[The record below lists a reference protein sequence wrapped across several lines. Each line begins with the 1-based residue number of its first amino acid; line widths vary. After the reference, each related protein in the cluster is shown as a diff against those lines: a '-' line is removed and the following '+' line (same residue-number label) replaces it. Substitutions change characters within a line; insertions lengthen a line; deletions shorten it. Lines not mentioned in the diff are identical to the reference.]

1 MKINGGIRFVE
12 RGITASLRA
21 MHVDS
26 ELIAVANENITGFD
40 KVGYQRKDA
49 IVSSMTEFLGVHGLS
64 TTIDDKIGRINISPN
79 PLDVSLAAKGYFQ
92 TESAEGIKITRDGR
106 FKIDKEGNLLTLD
119 DSRVL
124 SNTGMPIKL
133 HIVPDDL
140 KHIKINEKGLI
151 SVFNPASN
159 KLEGVAYIGVVDTN
173 GALVME
179 PKVKQGYNEFSNVS
193 LQEEFINMMP
203 IIKNFDAVYEEII
216 DLSDTIEEVL
226 NNYNFDDDA
235 MGALFVA
242 LNMGDL
248 SEDYIAFVTENHNIN
263 LPLKKQRQLRL
274 SFISS

>member
-26 ELIAVANENITGFD
+26 ELISIANDNVTGFD

-49 IVSSMTEFLGVHGLS
+49 IISSMTEFLGVHGLS
-64 TTIDDKIGRINISPN
+64 TTIDDKVGRLNISPN
-79 PLDVSLAAKGYFQ
+79 PLDISLATKGYFQ
-92 TESAEGIKITRDGR
+92 TESADGIKITRDGR

-119 DSRVL
+119 DSKVL

-140 KHIKINEKGLI
+140 KQIKVNDRGLV
-151 SVFNPASN
+151 SVFNPATN
-159 KLEGVAYIGVVDTN
+159 KLEGVAYLGVVDTN

-203 IIKNFDAVYEEII
+203 IIKNFDA
-216 DLSDTIEEVL
+216 
-226 NNYNFDDDA
+226 N
-235 MGALFVA
+235 
-242 LNMGDL
+242 
-248 SEDYIAFVTENHNIN
+248 
-263 LPLKKQRQLRL
+263 RQLFMIQNQNL
-274 SFISS
+274 QKVITQLGSAT

>member
-26 ELIAVANENITGFD
+26 ELISIANDNVNGFD

-49 IVSSMTEFLGVHGLS
+49 IISSMTEFLGVHGLS
-64 TTIDDKIGRINISPN
+64 TTIDDKVGRLNVSPN
-79 PLDVSLAAKGYFQ
+79 PLDLSIATKGYFQ
-92 TESAEGIKITRDGR
+92 TESADGIKITRDGR
-106 FKIDKEGNLLTLD
+106 FKIDKDGNLLTLD
-119 DSRVL
+119 DSKVL

-140 KHIKINEKGLI
+140 KQIKVNDRGLL
-151 SVFNPASN
+151 SVFNPSTN

-173 GALVME
+173 GALVMD

-203 IIKNFDAVYEEII
+203 VIKNFDA
-216 DLSDTIEEVL
+216 
-226 NNYNFDDDA
+226 N
-235 MGALFVA
+235 
-242 LNMGDL
+242 
-248 SEDYIAFVTENHNIN
+248 
-263 LPLKKQRQLRL
+263 RQLFMIQNQNL
-274 SFISS
+274 QKVITQLGSAT